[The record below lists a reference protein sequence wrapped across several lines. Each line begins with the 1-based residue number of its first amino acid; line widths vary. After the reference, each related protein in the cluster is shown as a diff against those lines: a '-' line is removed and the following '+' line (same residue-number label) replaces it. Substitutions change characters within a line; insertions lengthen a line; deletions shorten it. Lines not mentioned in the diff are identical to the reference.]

1 MATYKHIWDDFCSWY
16 LELAKPLYG
25 EPCDRA
31 TYDATTRLFERML
44 SMLHP
49 FMPFLTEEVSSLLE
63 VRDAGTLLCNAPF
76 PTRSGQPV
84 DERLLLDFELTTRI
98 VAEVRSI
105 RQKGHIPNKQ
115 ALDLQVI
122 VDAEWQTLSCRPRV
136 CRVPPVQCVIRPTD
150 YRESHRRFWI
160 RP

>member
-1 MATYKHIWDDFCSWY
+1 MLADIEQAYAEFRLSEALMATYKHIWDDFCSWY

-76 PTRSGQPV
+76 PTRSASLSTSALLA
-84 DERLLLDFELTTRI
+84 RLRTDHPH
-98 VAEVRSI
+98 RS
-105 RQKGHIPNKQ
+105 
-115 ALDLQVI
+115 
-122 VDAEWQTLSCRPRV
+122 
-136 CRVPPVQCVIRPTD
+136 
-150 YRESHRRFWI
+150 
-160 RP
+160 